1 MNYEVK
7 TNFDYDADFSTQDYL
22 SSDIVFAGE
31 NYLASSADVGN
42 NFAQE
47 ILNSVNT
54 ERANVGLKSLS
65 LSGTLMNGAA
75 IRANE
80 LTTYYSHTRP
90 DGTDCFT
97 VVEDTYPSY
106 YIGENIAAGQESTS
120 EVMNGWM
127 NSPGHR
133 ANILRPSYSELGVGL
148 AYGSD
153 RYYWV
158 QLFGNPYLS
167 PKDSSEGF
175 SFIGSS
181 NSQVTLKVGS
191 NFNAEVWAESV
202 SDSDYTIVA
211 VNAEENSNNLILA
224 GNSISNT
231 IYDGSGN
238 SSLWGGTGNVDDTL
252 VGSSGAEMFWYGKY
266 DGYDVITNA
275 DSSDVVNLYDVNLSE
290 ITAANVSANQV
301 VIRFNTGTALV
312 IKDSNSVTPTF
323 QLGGGGRYNYNRASG
338 QWQTSS
344 QQLVAIN
351 QQLANYSLFT
361 TN

>member
-1 MNYEVK
+1 MNYEIK
-7 TNFDYDADFSTQDYL
+7 TNFDYDVEFSTQDYF
-22 SSDIVFAGE
+22 SSDIVLAGE
-31 NYLASSADVGN
+31 NYLAYSADVGN
-42 NFAQE
+42 DYAQE
-47 ILNSVNT
+47 ILNLVNT

-65 LSGTLMNGAA
+65 LSSTLMDGAA

-90 DGTDCFT
+90 DGTNCST

-106 YIGENIAAGQESTS
+106 YIGENIAAGQQSAA
-120 EVMNGWM
+120 EVMNDWM
-127 NSPGHR
+127 NSTGHR

-148 AYGSD
+148 AYDSD

-167 PKDSSEGF
+167 PKNSSEGF
-175 SFIGSS
+175 TFIGYSD
-181 NSQVTLKVGS
+181 SQVTLKVGS
-191 NFNAEVWAESV
+191 NFNGEVWAESV

-211 VNAEENSNNLILA
+211 VNAEDNPNNLILA
-224 GNSISNT
+224 GNSISNE
-231 IYDGSGN
+231 IYNGSGN

-290 ITAANVSANQV
+290 ITAADVSADQI
-301 VIRFNTGTALV
+301 VIRFNTATIIIV
-312 IKDSNSVTPTF
+312 RRDN
-323 QLGGGGRYNYNRASG
+323 GR
-338 QWQTSS
+338 
-344 QQLVAIN
+344 LVA
-351 QQLANYSLFT
+351 SC
-361 TN
+361 

>member
-7 TNFDYDADFSTQDYL
+7 TTLDYDAEFSTQDYF

-42 NFAQE
+42 DFAQE
-47 ILNSVNT
+47 ILNLVNT
-54 ERANVGLKSLS
+54 ERTNVGLKSLS
-65 LSGTLMNGAA
+65 LSSTLMDGAA

-90 DGTDCFT
+90 NGTDCFT
-97 VVEDTYPSY
+97 VVEDTYPSG
-106 YIGENIAAGQESTS
+106 YIGENIAAGQESTE

-127 NSPGHR
+127 NSTAHR
-133 ANILRPSYSELGVGL
+133 ENILRPSYSELGVGF
-148 AYGSD
+148 
-153 RYYWV
+153 YYDPDSYYKYHWV

-175 SFIGSS
+175 TFIGSS

-191 NFNAEVWAESV
+191 NFNDEVWAESV
-202 SDSDYTIVA
+202 SDSDYVIVA
-211 VNAEENSNNLILA
+211 VNAQENSNNLILA

-252 VGSSGAEMFWYGKY
+252 IGSSGAEMFWYGKY
-266 DGYDVITNA
+266 EGYDVISNA

-290 ITAANVSANQV
+290 ITSADVSAGQV

-312 IKDSNSVTPTF
+312 IQDSNSITPTF

-344 QQLVAIN
+344 
-351 QQLANYSLFT
+351 
-361 TN
+361 